1 MLLRHVLLSCILMT
15 PFAWADNQLSEF
27 KKNTAVSVIDLRNN
41 SWGQGESHPLDGL
54 WDTYWGHFIAPEDI
68 AHTSVKALKFPVPG
82 VWSTEPYRYVEKPK
96 PSTLATDKPDGS
108 PAKQTSLP
116 ALGYTTYHAKVLVP
130 KSLNELYLYIPDMP
144 SAYKLWVNG
153 KLSASNGQIGFFQN
167 TEEAAF
173 LPKTVKLPEHDGAL
187 EFVIQI
193 SNFHYREGGVW
204 FSLRLTDESG
214 RFSME
219 QQPIILAVFFGAI
232 LIAIGLYNFSLFAFR
247 SKEVTSLYFGLLC
260 LVVGGRRLLIDER
273 VIYMFDWFSWAT
285 LQRIEHLL
293 FYLTLPLFMGFFAAL
308 YKNHIP
314 NWTAR
319 VSWILIVPFVLLC
332 LSFTNRIYTELNI
345 AFQVLVIISMT
356 YAIIMYIRMTRI
368 KGLSVKAFG
377 ASLLILALAVAHDVL
392 KTNGLVFTPINLA
405 HYGVLAFVISQAI
418 ALQRNYLKNLDLV
431 ETMSA
436 QLKSRNHELIEMDA
450 FKDEFLATTS
460 HELRTPLQ
468 GISGLAKILKEDNL
482 GNFSDDQQHKIDL
495 IANTT
500 QRLSVLVNDILDF
513 SSIKHGKLK
522 LNTTHV
528 DLSAIADL
536 VLSTMRPLVNQHSV
550 TQNGMSQN
558 HSAQTDIKLAA
569 QIDPKVRFLKADEF
583 RLQQILINLMG
594 NAVKYT
600 PHGFIHL
607 TAFPLNNQIIIEISD
622 SGVGIPEEKRQSLF
636 RPFEQVHVEGHHS
649 ASGTG
654 LGLSISQQLV
664 ELHGGSLEI
673 ASQVG
678 KGTTVTMKFPIDMLS
693 EPENLPTIN
702 QLSLDKS
709 HTDSRHAIH
718 NTKNDEISAD
728 GSAFTQ
734 DTASADDSSSNNDI
748 KPHTI
753 TNTSNAPVI
762 FIVDD
767 EPMNCE
773 LVASQLNGQD
783 YQIELFE
790 DGLKVLSR
798 LNEKVPDLILLDF
811 MMPRMSGLEVCQ
823 SIRKYYDSYELP
835 VMMLTARHQISD
847 IVAALTAG
855 ANDYL
860 IKPYHDKELLARVSS
875 QLTARKYW
883 IANRENQK
891 LKNEIERREILE
903 EELSELNARLLN
915 VLDISDELIILINDS
930 LHIAYANEK
939 AVNMLQTNNDS
950 ILGKPI
956 LEKVNDDL
964 GHELQ
969 RLIKEQASTAFNME
983 TRDIRHNVR
992 WQASVKSFYEFDK
1005 AYLALVITPINDALD
1020 PSPKESS
1027 SAIAS
1032 LSHKLNENRKKI
1044 NEIEGALRQVMTKPV
1059 SPEKTQPNHTK
1070 STSEQQTEISE
1081 ADSVPG
1087 NSTFD
1092 QAPLVHLTE
1101 QDAPKINDQKE
1112 LIVSLLRTS
1121 LSLWERH
1128 TNKGKVELAEN
1139 SRCWRVYVDGTTVK
1153 TRTFDK
1159 YLSARTVPDRPRW
1172 RAVVRTANFVLASC
1186 ELSENEQQALTQLTQ
1201 SVEDLYT

>member
-1 MLLRHVLLSCILMT
+1 MLLRLILLSCVLIV
-15 PFAWADNQLSEF
+15 PFAWADKQSNEIE
-27 KKNTAVSVIDLRNN
+27 KNTAVPVIDLRHN
-41 SWGQGESHPLDGL
+41 SWGQGESHRLDGL

-68 AHTSVKALKFPVPG
+68 AQTRVKAVKFPVPG

-96 PSTLATDKPDGS
+96 PSKLVTDKS
-108 PAKQTSLP
+108 NEAPAKQTTLP
-116 ALGYTTYHAKVLVP
+116 ALGYTTYHAKVRVP
-130 KSLNELYLYIPDMP
+130 ENLGELYLYIPDMP

-153 KLSASNGQIGFFQN
+153 RLTASNGEIGYFQN
-167 TEEAAF
+167 TEKAAF
-173 LPKTVKLPEHDGAL
+173 LPKTVKLSKHDGVL

-193 SNFHYREGGVW
+193 SNFHYREGGIW

-247 SKEVTSLYFGLLC
+247 SKEVTALYFGLLC

-285 LQRIEHLL
+285 LQRIEHLF
-293 FYLTLPLFMGFFAAL
+293 FYLTLPLFMSFFAAL

-314 NWTAR
+314 RWTAR
-319 VSWILIVPFVLLC
+319 VSWILILPFVLLC

-345 AFQVLVIISMT
+345 AFQMLVMISVT
-356 YAIIMYIRMTRI
+356 YAIVMYIRVTRV

-392 KTNGLVFTPINLA
+392 KTNGLIYTPVNLA
-405 HYGVLAFVISQAI
+405 HYGVLAFVISQTI

-431 ETMSA
+431 ESMSV
-436 QLKSRNHELIEMDA
+436 QLKSRNIELEEMDA

-468 GISGLAKILKEDNL
+468 GISGLAKILKEDNFE
-482 GNFSDDQQHKIDL
+482 NFSADQQNKIEL

-522 LNTTHV
+522 LNTTQL

-536 VLSTMRPLVNQHSV
+536 VLSTVKPIVNQK
-550 TQNGMSQN
+550 TLNQK
-558 HSAQTDIKLAA
+558 DIELAA
-569 QIDPKVRFLKADEF
+569 EIDPKVRYLKADEF

-600 PHGFIHL
+600 QHGFIHL
-607 TAFPLNNQIIIEISD
+607 LAFPLNNQIIIEISD

-664 ELHGGSLEI
+664 ELHGGTLTI
-673 ASQVG
+673 ASEVG
-678 KGTTVTMKFPIDMLS
+678 KGTTVTMTFPNDMLISPESIPLMSHSSMNKAHTANTLTNKPSNTTHNMTSDAHSLSINDTPSKS
-693 EPENLPTIN
+693 ETLHPNSQ
-702 QLSLDKS
+702 QLSQ
-709 HTDSRHAIH
+709 
-718 NTKNDEISAD
+718 E
-728 GSAFTQ
+728 
-734 DTASADDSSSNNDI
+734 
-748 KPHTI
+748 
-753 TNTSNAPVI
+753 PVI
-762 FIVDD
+762 FVVDD

-773 LVASQLNGQD
+773 LVASQLNGLG
-783 YQIELFE
+783 YKIELFE

-798 LNEKVPDLILLDF
+798 LNETVPDLILLDF

-823 SIRKYYDSYELP
+823 SIRKQYDSYELP

-860 IKPYHDKELLARVSS
+860 IKPYHDKELLARVAS

-891 LKNEIERREILE
+891 LKNEIARREILE

-915 VLDISDELIILINDS
+915 VLDISDELIILLNDS

-939 AVNMLQTNNDS
+939 AVKMLQTDNDS
-950 ILGKPI
+950 ILGKAI
-956 LEKVNDDL
+956 LEKVSADL
-964 GHELQ
+964 GRELQ
-969 RLIKEQASTAFNME
+969 RLIKEQPSSAFNMQ
-983 TRDIRHNVR
+983 TRDKRLNVR
-992 WQASVKSFYEFDK
+992 WQASIKSFYEFDK
-1005 AYLALVITPINDALD
+1005 AYLALVITPVSEAFE
-1020 PSPKESS
+1020 PSSNESS
-1027 SAIAS
+1027 STIES
-1032 LSHKLNENRKKI
+1032 LSHELHENRKKI
-1044 NEIEGALRQVMTKPV
+1044 NEIEGVLRQVMSRPD
-1059 SPEKTQPNHTK
+1059 SPEQNPEQSPKQNYEAANNTQNIGLSQTDA
-1070 STSEQQTEISE
+1070 EQIKPALKQVALSQLAEPSIDE
-1081 ADSVPG
+1081 R
-1087 NSTFD
+1087 
-1092 QAPLVHLTE
+1092 
-1101 QDAPKINDQKE
+1101 KE

-1121 LSLWERH
+1121 LNLWERYTH
-1128 TNKGKVELAEN
+1128 KGKVELAEN

-1186 ELSENEQQALTQLTQ
+1186 ELSEMEQQTLTQLTQ
-1201 SVEDLYT
+1201 ALEDIYT